1 LRRQLVVAIDDLAD
15 LLQTGGREMEA
26 IQTRIS
32 QRGREAG
39 IHHGSNCMA
48 ICNKSIS
55 NSSLLGTVQWC
66 MHTKKKL
73 IEG

>member
-1 LRRQLVVAIDDLAD
+1 MERRDQNKINRPVLGVAIGELAD

-39 IHHGSNCMA
+39 IHLVAC
-48 ICNKSIS
+48 
-55 NSSLLGTVQWC
+55 T
-66 MHTKKKL
+66 
-73 IEG
+73 